1 VSLSSHVLDSML
13 GTPAKGVS
21 VRWERLVDDA
31 WKQVGKA
38 VTDDDGRVDR
48 WVAELGVAE
57 MGVAEST
64 GVGVHRLLFGSGGY
78 FFARGVST
86 FYPEVVVVFEVVDEA
101 AHHHV
106 PLLLSPFA
114 YSTYRGS

>member
-1 VSLSSHVLDSML
+1 MSLSSHVLDSML

-31 WKQVGKA
+31 WKQVGRA

-48 WVAELGVAE
+48 WVTELGVAE
-57 MGVAEST
+57 SI
-64 GVGVHRLLFGSGGY
+64 GVGVHRLVFGSGDY
-78 FFARGVST
+78 FSARGVTT
-86 FYPEVVVVFEVVDEA
+86 FYPEVVVVFEVVDDA